1 VTETTILL
9 VRHGETDWNLERRV
23 QGHSDRP
30 LNETGRAQARALA
43 QQLAGEPVDAVY
55 ASDLLRA
62 LDTARPLAEALGL
75 PVQTL
80 PGLREKHFGTWE
92 GLTDVEIRE
101 RFPQSDGGPWGDAE
115 TTEDVAARVIA
126 ALHDVAGR
134 HRGGHVV
141 IVTHGGPVRAVLRH
155 CEVADGPVVN
165 CHVTRIA
172 VGDGVVRSVD

>member
-43 QQLAGEPVDAVY
+43 EQLAGEPVEAVY
-55 ASDLLRA
+55 SSDLVRA

-75 PVQTL
+75 PVHTL

-92 GLTDVEIRE
+92 GLTDTEIRE
-101 RFPQSDGGPWGDAE
+101 RFPHADGGPWGDAE
-115 TTEDVAARVIA
+115 TTEDVAARVLA
-126 ALHDVAGR
+126 ALHDVATR
-134 HRGGHVV
+134 HRGAQVV
-141 IVTHGGPVRAVLRH
+141 VVTHGGPVRAVLRH

-172 VGDGVVRSVD
+172 VGNGVVRSVD